1 MGCLCYY
8 VWKREIKKKQLELS
22 NGSIGI
28 INNKKGSDGNYRAYY
43 FTDKAKPLYKMDDDD
58 NFELAYAITIHKS
71 LGSDFKNVFLVIP
84 NRHALLSKELVYT
97 ALTRSTHG
105 VTLFLQETEDNILEI
120 AKDRSFIQQRNTSI
134 FTNPED
140 AKAKYEPANAVY
152 VKSKVEYIIYKALE
166 RTEGIKFFYEKE
178 LLLKNK
184 IYNKKPDFTIEVN
197 RKTYYWEHLGKL
209 DTSDYAK
216 NWQERR
222 NDFEANGKMENLIT
236 TDDLNGIKE
245 GILLKVISDLKR
257 DSLASTPKSKFS
269 KHHYQLY

>member
-1 MGCLCYY
+1 M
-8 VWKREIKKKQLELS
+8 WKREIKKKQLELS

-184 IYNKKPDFTIEVN
+184 IYNKNRISQSKLTGKHTIGN
-197 RKTYYWEHLGKL
+197 IWGNLTLAIMLRTGRKEET
-209 DTSDYAK
+209 
-216 NWQERR
+216 
-222 NDFEANGKMENLIT
+222 
-236 TDDLNGIKE
+236 
-245 GILLKVISDLKR
+245 ILRQMVRWKISLLQMTLMVLRKV
-257 DSLASTPKSKFS
+257 F
-269 KHHYQLY
+269 Y